1 MNTNV
6 QVYQQYKRT
15 SVETSPPGKLL
26 LMLYNGCIKNI
37 EHARTAIN
45 EKNPGL
51 AHEQIVKAQDIII
64 ELMATLN
71 MDYDISQRLLSVYD
85 YIYNQMVEANIKKD
99 GELLD
104 EIQVF
109 LVDLRN
115 TWQDAID
122 KVQSSSPDNAIRD
135 NASTQ
140 KFSVT
145 G

>member
-1 MNTNV
+1 MNTNG

-26 LMLYNGCIKNI
+26 LMLYNGCIRNI
-37 EHARTAIN
+37 EHARIAIK

-99 GELLD
+99 VELLD

-115 TWQDAID
+115 TWQDAIG
-122 KVQSSSPDNAIRD
+122 KVQSSGPDNAIRD

>member
-1 MNTNV
+1 MSTNV
-6 QVYQQYKRT
+6 QVYEQYKRT

-37 EHARTAIN
+37 ENARIAIN

-51 AHEQIVKAQDIII
+51 AHEKIVKAQDIII

-99 GELLD
+99 VELLD
-104 EIQVF
+104 EIHTF

-115 TWQDAID
+115 TWQDAIG
-122 KVQSSSPDNAIRD
+122 KVQNTSPDNTSRQ
-135 NASTQ
+135 N
-140 KFSVT
+140 FSVT

>member
-1 MNTNV
+1 MNTNG

-26 LMLYNGCIKNI
+26 IMLYNGCIRNI
-37 EHARTAIN
+37 ENARTAIN

-71 MDYDISQRLLSVYD
+71 MDYDISRRLLSVYD

-99 GELLD
+99 VELLD

-115 TWQDAID
+115 TWQDAIG
-122 KVQSSSPDNAIRD
+122 KVQTSSPDNAMRD
-135 NASTQ
+135 NISTQ
-140 KFSVT
+140 KFSVM